1 MSITKD
7 VLSIIR
13 NNPMITAGEIQE
25 CAKISIPT
33 AKAILWRL
41 TNSGK
46 VNRTMVKRPAPK
58 GPQSVYA
65 YYIEVND
72 GIQEETR
79 EEINAEQIT
88 SASQTDGSSSPR
100 SEVRQEGGYPPI
112 YR

>member
-25 CAKISIPT
+25 CARISIPT

-65 YYIEVND
+65 YYVED
-72 GIQEETR
+72 KD
-79 EEINAEQIT
+79 AEQVT
-88 SASQTDGSSSPR
+88 SASQTDGSSESFQR
-100 SEVRQEGGYPPI
+100 ICQESGHTTISG
-112 YR
+112 

>member
-65 YYIEVND
+65 YYVED
-72 GIQEETR
+72 K
-79 EEINAEQIT
+79 NAEQVT